1 MKIAVCGMGVA
12 GSYLM
17 ARLKDDHEI
26 VGFERMEEQKH
37 DSICAWGTIKSTM
50 IELCDKVG
58 IDFEK
63 YVIHAVSYTHL
74 TLPTICSV

>member
-17 ARLKDDHEI
+17 ARLKDDHEV
-26 VGFERMEEQKH
+26 VGFERMEDKKH

-50 IELCDKVG
+50 IEL
-58 IDFEK
+58 
-63 YVIHAVSYTHL
+63 
-74 TLPTICSV
+74 